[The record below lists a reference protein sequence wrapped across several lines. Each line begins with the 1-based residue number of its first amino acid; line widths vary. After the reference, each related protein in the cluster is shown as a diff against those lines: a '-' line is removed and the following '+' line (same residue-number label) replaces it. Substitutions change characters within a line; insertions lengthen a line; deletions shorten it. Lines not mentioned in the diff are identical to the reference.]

1 MSLNAT
7 KAFSSHFFFKV
18 FESSICAIKRQEKV
32 IDILSMVLCHCPCLI
47 YCLNNHCVTI
57 SDPLI
62 KPRDFRVD
70 PTQGNRPH
78 EAHFIWESIDP
89 LDEMIRGKFR
99 GYKVR
104 SKAEGQDLRKSC

>member
-1 MSLNAT
+1 ML
-7 KAFSSHFFFKV
+7 
-18 FESSICAIKRQEKV
+18 EISICAIKRHIV
-32 IDILSMVLCHCPCLI
+32 ILSMVLCDCAYLI
-47 YCLNNHCVTI
+47 CRLYNHFVAFT
-57 SDPLI
+57 DPLM

-70 PTQGNRPH
+70 STQGNGPH

-104 SKAEGQDLRKSC
+104 SKHTC